1 MTNIIIIILLII
13 LIAMCA
19 IIIMKLSGKNQNQ
32 NTNEILETVSFTNEN
47 LLEKINYILTK
58 YKNIK
63 DIDIYGNVAYNEQL
77 KKQISEFELN
87 KFNINK
93 IQINLIKR

>member
-1 MTNIIIIILLII
+1 MVKVICNITPLIYTQIFYILEE
-13 LIAMCA
+13 
-19 IIIMKLSGKNQNQ
+19 
-32 NTNEILETVSFTNEN
+32 NTNETLETVSFTNEN

-58 YKNIK
+58 YKKIK
-63 DIDIYGNVAYNEQL
+63 DINIYGNVAYTTQL

-87 KFNINK
+87 KFNVNK

>member
-1 MTNIIIIILLII
+1 MVKIICNITPFIYTQIFYIIEE
-13 LIAMCA
+13 
-19 IIIMKLSGKNQNQ
+19 
-32 NTNEILETVSFTNEN
+32 NTNETLETVSFTNEN

-63 DIDIYGNVAYNEQL
+63 DINIYGNVAYITQL

-87 KFNINK
+87 KFNVNK

>member
-1 MTNIIIIILLII
+1 MIKVICNITPFVYTQIFY
-13 LIAMCA
+13 
-19 IIIMKLSGKNQNQ
+19 
-32 NTNEILETVSFTNEN
+32 ILEQNTNEN

-63 DIDIYGNVAYNEQL
+63 DINIYGNVAYNAQL

-87 KFNINK
+87 KFNVNK
-93 IQINLIKR
+93 IQINLIER

>member
-1 MTNIIIIILLII
+1 MIKVVCNITPFIFTQIFYILEE
-13 LIAMCA
+13 
-19 IIIMKLSGKNQNQ
+19 

-47 LLEKINYILTK
+47 LLEKVNYILTK

-63 DIDIYGNVAYNEQL
+63 NIDIYGNIAYNAQL

-93 IQINLIKR
+93 IQINLIER

>member
-1 MTNIIIIILLII
+1 MVKVICNITPLIYTQIFYILEE
-13 LIAMCA
+13 
-19 IIIMKLSGKNQNQ
+19 
-32 NTNEILETVSFTNEN
+32 NTNETLETVSFTNEN

-58 YKNIK
+58 YKKIK
-63 DIDIYGNVAYNEQL
+63 DINIYGNVAYTMQL

-87 KFNINK
+87 KFNVNK

>member
-1 MTNIIIIILLII
+1 MVKVICNITPLIYTQIFYILEE
-13 LIAMCA
+13 
-19 IIIMKLSGKNQNQ
+19 
-32 NTNEILETVSFTNEN
+32 NTNETLETVSFTNEN

-58 YKNIK
+58 YKKIK
-63 DIDIYGNVAYNEQL
+63 DINIYGNIAYTMQL

-87 KFNINK
+87 KFNVNK

>member
-1 MTNIIIIILLII
+1 MIKVICIITPFVYTQIFYILE
-13 LIAMCA
+13 
-19 IIIMKLSGKNQNQ
+19 Q

-63 DIDIYGNVAYNEQL
+63 DINIYGNVAYNEQL

-93 IQINLIKR
+93 IQINLIER

>member
-1 MTNIIIIILLII
+1 MIKILCNITPFVCTQIFYILE
-13 LIAMCA
+13 
-19 IIIMKLSGKNQNQ
+19 Q

-63 DIDIYGNVAYNEQL
+63 DIDIYGNVAYNMKL

-93 IQINLIKR
+93 IQINLIER

>member
-1 MTNIIIIILLII
+1 MIKILCNITPFVCTQIFYILE
-13 LIAMCA
+13 
-19 IIIMKLSGKNQNQ
+19 Q

-63 DIDIYGNVAYNEQL
+63 DIDIYGNVAYNMQL

-87 KFNINK
+87 KFNVNK
-93 IQINLIKR
+93 IQINLIER

>member
-1 MTNIIIIILLII
+1 MIKILCNITPFVCTQIFYILE
-13 LIAMCA
+13 
-19 IIIMKLSGKNQNQ
+19 Q

-63 DIDIYGNVAYNEQL
+63 DIDIYGNVAYNTQL

-87 KFNINK
+87 KFNVNK
-93 IQINLIKR
+93 IQINLIER

>member
-1 MTNIIIIILLII
+1 MIKVICNITPLVYTQMFYILE
-13 LIAMCA
+13 
-19 IIIMKLSGKNQNQ
+19 Q
-32 NTNEILETVSFTNEN
+32 NTNEVLETVSFTNEN

-58 YKNIK
+58 YKSIK
-63 DIDIYGNVAYNEQL
+63 DINIYGNIAYNAQL

-93 IQINLIKR
+93 IQINLIER

>member
-1 MTNIIIIILLII
+1 MIKVICNITPFVCTQIFYILE
-13 LIAMCA
+13 
-19 IIIMKLSGKNQNQ
+19 Q

-63 DIDIYGNVAYNEQL
+63 DIDIYGNVAYNMQL

-87 KFNINK
+87 KFNVNK
-93 IQINLIKR
+93 IQINLIER